1 MATKQGVSADL
12 LIPPGESLSDLL
24 ALRRMEPAELAA
36 LTGASTTYINRVLSG
51 QQGISTDFAEA
62 LERVFNVPKSFW
74 MNLQAN
80 YNAEMKGDVERGNSG
95 PRI

>member
-1 MATKQGVSADL
+1 MTATKQGVSADL
-12 LIPPGESLSDLL
+12 LIPPGETLADLL
-24 ALRRMEPAELAA
+24 ALRHMEQTELSA

-51 QQGISTDFAEA
+51 QQDISPDFAEA

-80 YNAEMKGDVERGNSG
+80 YDAERNAGRSAT
-95 PRI
+95 

>member
-24 ALRRMEPAELAA
+24 ALRHMEQAELSA
-36 LTGASTTYINRVLSG
+36 LTGASTTYIKGVISG
-51 QQGISTDFAEA
+51 QQDISPDFAEA
-62 LERVFNVPKSFW
+62 LECVFNVPKSFW

-80 YNAEMKGDVERGNSG
+80 YDAERNAGRSAT
-95 PRI
+95 